1 MRAPA
6 SVETVQ
12 AAGEVTTV
20 SSAEGTNKD
29 SECKIPWTN
38 ENVLSKTADLS
49 VLN

>member
-6 SVETVQ
+6 SVETMK

-20 SSAEGTNKD
+20 SSAEGPIRIQNVK
-29 SECKIPWTN
+29 PWTN
-38 ENVLSKTADLS
+38 ENVLSKAADLS

>member
-6 SVETVQ
+6 SVETMK

-20 SSAEGTNKD
+20 SSAEWTNKD

-38 ENVLSKTADLS
+38 ENVLSNAPNLG